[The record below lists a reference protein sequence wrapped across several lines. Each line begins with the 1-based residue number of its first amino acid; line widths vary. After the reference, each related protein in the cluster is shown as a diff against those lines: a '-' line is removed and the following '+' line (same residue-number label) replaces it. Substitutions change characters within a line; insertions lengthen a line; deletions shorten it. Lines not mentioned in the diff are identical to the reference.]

1 MVHAAHA
8 WLDDRGRIGRDP
20 QEPHRRACLRPPL
33 RSARPAGGRGGVT
46 FPSPRWE
53 EGGEA
58 RSAAPGEGILMSVTV
73 SAPPPQPFPASGGG
87 SPGAM
92 LTLRQAL
99 LSPRSV
105 AIVGQS
111 NDPAKTAGRPLK
123 FLRQAGYAGRVYP
136 VNARRDE
143 VLGERAFASLAALPE
158 VPEHVYVV
166 TPTEA
171 AVEAIEEGG
180 RLGVKVAPG
189 PAGGVARAGPAGR

>member
-1 MVHAAHA
+1 MAHAAVDEGNGA
-8 WLDDRGRIGRDP
+8 AV
-20 QEPHRRACLRPPL
+20 RA
-33 RSARPAGGRGGVT
+33 
-46 FPSPRWE
+46 
-53 EGGEA
+53 
-58 RSAAPGEGILMSVTV
+58 
-73 SAPPPQPFPASGGG
+73 
-87 SPGAM
+87 
-92 LTLRQAL
+92 LRQAL

-105 AIVGQS
+105 AVVGQS

-171 AVEAIEEGG
+171 AVEAIEECG
-180 RLGVKVAPG
+180 RLGVRVATVLADG
-189 PAGGVARAGPAGR
+189 FAEAGPAGEDRPARSGHVGAGGDLGPAFPPPPWVGRIRA